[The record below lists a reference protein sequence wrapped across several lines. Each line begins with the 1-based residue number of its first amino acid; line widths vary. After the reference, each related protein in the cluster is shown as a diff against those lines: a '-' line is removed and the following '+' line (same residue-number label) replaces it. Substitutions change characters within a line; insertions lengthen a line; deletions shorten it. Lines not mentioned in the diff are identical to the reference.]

1 MDPYRKSIKK
11 FTKKFGSKVINRHI
25 FSMKILSIN
34 NFTNKLPSKLLR
46 DLSIGVHLIVFDT
59 KKFGSKVNN
68 RQYFS
73 IKKVF
78 L

>member
-1 MDPYRKSIKK
+1 M
-11 FTKKFGSKVINRHI
+11 KV
-25 FSMKILSIN
+25 LSIN

-68 RQYFS
+68 RQYFNV
-73 IKKVF
+73 KKQSFYEKIVY
-78 L
+78 